1 MELFYCFA
9 NASLTQRVLIYL
21 LRKMRSHLA
30 CVTVI
35 FLDDRWI
42 MRLVLRPAVATE
54 QYRNS
59 LAVLNENGIP
69 YSPAPVIASVF
80 HDLNRGSGVTAVMNR
95 YRIAIVSHG
104 TPNLAE
110 VAHFQ
115 EQFIAGLG
123 YRPQSLA

>member
-21 LRKMRSHLA
+21 LRKMRSHLV

-35 FLDDRWI
+35 FLEDRWI
-42 MRLVLRPAVATE
+42 MRLVLSPSIEE

-69 YSPAPVIASVF
+69 YAPPPLLVSAF
-80 HDLNRGSGVTAVMNR
+80 HDLNMGSSATTVMNR

-110 VAHFQ
+110 VVHFQ
-115 EQFIAGLG
+115 EQFVAGLG